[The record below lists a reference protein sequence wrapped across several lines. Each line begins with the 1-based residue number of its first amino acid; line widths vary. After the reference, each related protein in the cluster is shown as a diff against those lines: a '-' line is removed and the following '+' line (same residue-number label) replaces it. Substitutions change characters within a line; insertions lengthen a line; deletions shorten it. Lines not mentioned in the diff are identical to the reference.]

1 VGCAH
6 APQSAHTGATAA
18 EALGPLLQRHART
31 ASDEALAGA
40 LDALSRA
47 LSDEV
52 GREGRG

>member
-1 VGCAH
+1 MGCAH